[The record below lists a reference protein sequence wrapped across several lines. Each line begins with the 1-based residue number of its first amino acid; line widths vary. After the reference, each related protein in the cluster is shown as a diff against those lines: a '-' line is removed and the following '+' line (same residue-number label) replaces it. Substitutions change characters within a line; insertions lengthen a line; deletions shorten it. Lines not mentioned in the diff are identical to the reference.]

1 MEEEYLVSEG
11 FHIPKNKGQVYGR
24 FLNKLYQKSRRELTP
39 ERLVEIARD
48 ENCPLHDY
56 FIWDNRE
63 AAYQYRLWQ
72 ARYLLCAIKI
82 DSQPPVR
89 MLLPVKIKTNGNERQ
104 VFKHIKDIN
113 NDPELRRQIIQ
124 HALSEVIGWKERY
137 KTYQELNAIFG
148 AIEETQK
155 TLFEPKAIKEK
166 AKQRKPA
173 PKIFQKR
180 IRPAVQLSA

>member
-1 MEEEYLVSEG
+1 
-11 FHIPKNKGQVYGR
+11 
-24 FLNKLYQKSRRELTP
+24 
-39 ERLVEIARD
+39 
-48 ENCPLHDY
+48 
-56 FIWDNRE
+56 
-63 AAYQYRLWQ
+63 
-72 ARYLLCAIKI
+72 
-82 DSQPPVR
+82 